1 MTCTRPLLWAASLAV
16 LGGCAGRP
24 PAPPPGAPA
33 PGAGAAVSRIGYS
46 VQVGAFSQLENAVRS
61 KEALDEGGL
70 DAFHFLGDDGLY
82 HVRFGSFVS
91 RELAADRAEAL
102 RQRGV
107 IDDFYVVP
115 PEPPGAATRLQ
126 IVRSA
131 LGFLGTPYR
140 WGGPSAQTGFDC
152 SGLVMTS
159 YRLSGL
165 ALPRTS
171 REQYAG
177 GVPVRQGGLRE
188 ADLVFFATEG
198 AQVPSHVGIY
208 IGDGRFVHAP
218 GSGGTVRIDE
228 LSSGYYHRHYLSGRS
243 YLE

>member
-1 MTCTRPLLWAASLAV
+1 MTCTRPVLWAASLV
-16 LGGCAGRP
+16 ILGGCAGRA
-24 PAPPPGAPA
+24 PAPPPAA
-33 PGAGAAVSRIGYS
+33 PGAGADAPASRIEYS
-46 VQVGAFSQLENAVRS
+46 VQVGAFSQLENAVRL
-61 KEALDEGGL
+61 KNTLDEAGV

-82 HVRFGSFVS
+82 RVRFGSFAS
-91 RELAADRAEAL
+91 RQLAIDSAEAL
-102 RQRGV
+102 RQQGV

-115 PEPPGAATRLQ
+115 PEPPGENARRR
-126 IVRSA
+126 IVQSA

-140 WGGPSAQTGFDC
+140 WGGPSPQTGFDC

-159 YRLSGL
+159 YRLSGI

-177 GVPVRQGGLRE
+177 GVPVERRDLRD
-188 ADLVFFATEG
+188 ADLVFFATG
-198 AQVPSHVGIY
+198 GGRIPSHVGIY

-218 GSGGTVRIDE
+218 ASGGVVRVDE
-228 LSSGYYHRHYLSGRS
+228 LSSDYYRRHYLSGRS

>member
-1 MTCTRPLLWAASLAV
+1 V
-16 LGGCAGRP
+16 
-24 PAPPPGAPA
+24 
-33 PGAGAAVSRIGYS
+33 
-46 VQVGAFSQLENAVRS
+46 
-61 KEALDEGGL
+61 
-70 DAFHFLGDDGLY
+70 
-82 HVRFGSFVS
+82 FVS
-91 RELAADRAEAL
+91 GALPADSADAL
-102 RQRGV
+102 RQQGA

-115 PEPPGAATRLQ
+115 PQPLGEPTRRR
-126 IVRSA
+126 IVQTA

-159 YRLSGL
+159 YRLSGVS
-165 ALPRTS
+165 LPRTS

-177 GVPVRQGGLRE
+177 GVPVERRDLGE

-198 AQVPSHVGIY
+198 GGTPTHVGIY

-218 GSGGTVRIDE
+218 GSGDTVRVDE